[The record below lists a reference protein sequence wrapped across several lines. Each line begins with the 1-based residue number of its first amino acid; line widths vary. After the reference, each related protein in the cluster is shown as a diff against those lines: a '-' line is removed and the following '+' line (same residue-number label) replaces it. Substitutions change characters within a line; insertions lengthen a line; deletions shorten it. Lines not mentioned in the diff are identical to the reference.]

1 MQSKPV
7 AALNTEPSR
16 APADTIVTPE
26 PEFLKIFA
34 GPHYPNGKLAMVIEG
49 KSITVSMS
57 RRRIFQLLAEC
68 SEALMNMEPG
78 R

>member
-1 MQSKPV
+1 
-7 AALNTEPSR
+7 
-16 APADTIVTPE
+16 
-26 PEFLKIFA
+26 
-34 GPHYPNGKLAMVIEG
+34 MVIEG